1 MTMYVKNT
9 VAAGGSAWQ
18 AWSRASLGHDD
29 IARANKA
36 RVVGN

>member
-1 MTMYVKNT
+1 MYVNNT

-18 AWSRASLGHDD
+18 AWSKASLGQDD
-29 IARANKA
+29 YASASKA